1 MIRVLDGSVI
11 SDIFPQYVILAKK
24 NIAPMFSGWPYRRN
38 FLKYSQIPQMFDL
51 DFTRTRLRFVG
62 SVRQGKVAAVP
73 NPD

>member
-1 MIRVLDGSVI
+1 
-11 SDIFPQYVILAKK
+11 
-24 NIAPMFSGWPYRRN
+24 MFSGWPYRRN